1 MQGIFLGVSP
11 DGSIYS
17 YYGGTGNGPCFTR
30 SQDEG
35 ETWQVVL
42 GYETGFNCNF
52 NSKCFSISP
61 EGRIFLF
68 EGYPYRAFYSDDNGD
83 TWQLTSGA
91 APLVAGDEAQQ
102 ICAVNNE
109 TLVGVTSNYVFWTT
123 DGGASWDTIRPAF
136 VEDDKYIG
144 DLLANGNG
152 DVYFCLNHDSGGD
165 SGQNIGVYHATLSDM
180 DNWELVAFEGVSIN
194 DMEFDP
200 EGNVVCN
207 ALVSDNFHGFEHV
220 PGFYAFG
227 SYNTFGIADNGIV
240 YKNNVTENNT
250 AVLAYSMDHGET
262 FTEIGE
268 ELELYPPVPGSSDG
282 FLCKGYDNHLYFEGR
297 GSYWKSIFSAN
308 IIPNKFAP
316 QGAEWYF
323 NVSSFMGSPITYYRM
338 AVEGDTLI
346 QGHRC
351 SIISRQFLGGNGD
364 EQYVYEDN
372 RKVYWYNQTL
382 GRFTI
387 LYDFDAEVGES
398 WTCEIDSCAYEVTVT
413 ELTYYEGLGHNH
425 QYRAQR
431 VSYDGELGYFG
442 GGTIIEGIGE
452 ISGLFPYPYACVGD
466 IYDGQYPDW
475 LRCYLVDGEM
485 VLHLGAYDCDEQG
498 YCWDGTVAESYGGGD
513 GTEENPYQIYTSNQL
528 ALLAQQTNNGTGGDA
543 YYKIMENINLANCDG
558 GIQQWISIGT
568 PEHPFT
574 GHFDGWGDTKTILN
588 MHQTITDGDAQPV
601 GGLFGC
607 TNGAEINNVHLAQ
620 CYVSGNGKYV
630 GTLVGYAG
638 LTNISNCSIY
648 DGRASTDKQ
657 YGIAGGLVGLAGY
670 TYGEQGTSDQIYSIK
685 ACQVKEA
692 VKVEAQIVGGVV
704 GQINDLRAKAK
715 YVMDG
720 CSMCGMV
727 DSFCVQGG
735 SSAGG
740 IAGQMWYATI
750 IRCSNNQKVVGG
762 LSPGGG
768 CIGGIVGMVGYGSVE
783 ECVNNETGRIS
794 SVEGFKGVHVGG
806 IIGAI
811 HSSVESSTSDIRDC
825 QNFADLSGT
834 GCCGGIVGGYHLNHA
849 GMPSFVQHC
858 NNYSRVSCHRPANA
872 IGIESVGG
880 IVGHVGQGFGNLCI
894 VECSNYGD
902 VVMESEEQGDAGG
915 ILGSREAGNIYIVN
929 VFNRGSVS
937 APLYAGGIIGGGEN
951 IGDCTIQNVY
961 NAGEVITGEEIKG
974 AIAYNQQENDH
985 FSDCYWLGHLENHDG
1000 VSQGEPLQHSCAFWP
1015 TTYFGEWSLDS
1026 LQFGHDL
1033 VEALNT
1039 GAEALVEQYPTV
1051 LAMVHRW
1058 EYDIDNTNDG
1068 FPVFSGIEVGYPFVG
1083 TEWYYEIQR
1092 ENGSITYQ
1100 HLEYAAD
1107 TTVNHKE
1114 VVIIIRTNTLY
1125 DKDARVDVTREYLY
1139 EENGVVY
1146 WWNKSLEE
1154 FTPLYDFGAEV
1165 GDEWEIKVGMESIL
1179 MHVDT
1184 VEYQEYEGSL
1194 YKMLIVSDDQDLFS
1208 GTIVCGI
1215 GHLTSFFPEKL
1226 MTRGKDYRVEGMR
1239 CYWRNGELVFKYGD
1253 RDCDEVYEEWHNGI
1267 EEDGPST
1274 GSGILTVYPNPT
1286 HGVLVLET
1294 RRATSLPAANEYHI
1308 TNLIGQTVQTGS
1320 LNAETQQIDV
1330 SDLPQG
1336 MYFITVGEGTR
1347 KFVVR

>member
-1 MQGIFLGVSP
+1 MKKLVLILAILLAFAF
-11 DGSIYS
+11 
-17 YYGGTGNGPCFTR
+17 NGM
-30 SQDEG
+30 
-35 ETWQVVL
+35 
-42 GYETGFNCNF
+42 
-52 NSKCFSISP
+52 
-61 EGRIFLF
+61 
-68 EGYPYRAFYSDDNGD
+68 
-83 TWQLTSGA
+83 
-91 APLVAGDEAQQ
+91 AQQ
-102 ICAVNNE
+102 
-109 TLVGVTSNYVFWTT
+109 
-123 DGGASWDTIRPAF
+123 
-136 VEDDKYIG
+136 
-144 DLLANGNG
+144 
-152 DVYFCLNHDSGGD
+152 
-165 SGQNIGVYHATLSDM
+165 
-180 DNWELVAFEGVSIN
+180 VS
-194 DMEFDP
+194 
-200 EGNVVCN
+200 
-207 ALVSDNFHGFEHV
+207 
-220 PGFYAFG
+220 
-227 SYNTFGIADNGIV
+227 
-240 YKNNVTENNT
+240 
-250 AVLAYSMDHGET
+250 
-262 FTEIGE
+262 
-268 ELELYPPVPGSSDG
+268 
-282 FLCKGYDNHLYFEGR
+282 
-297 GSYWKSIFSAN
+297 
-308 IIPNKFAP
+308 FAP

-323 NVSSFMGSPITYYRM
+323 NVSSFMGSPISYYHM
-338 AVEGDTLI
+338 EVLGDTII
-346 QGHRC
+346 QGHTC
-351 SIISRQFLGGNGD
+351 SVISRQFLGGNGD

-382 GRFTI
+382 GRFTT
-387 LYDFDAEVGES
+387 LYDFNAEVGES
-398 WTCEIDSCAYEVTVT
+398 WICEIDSCAYEVTVT
-413 ELTYYEGLGHNH
+413 ELTYYEDSGHNH
-425 QYRAQR
+425 QFRAQR
-431 VSYDGELGYFG
+431 VSYDGELGYYG
-442 GGTIIEGIGE
+442 GGTIIDGIGE
-452 ISGLFPYPYACVGD
+452 ISGLFPYPYACMGD

-485 VLHLGAYDCDEQG
+485 VLHLGAYDCDELG

-574 GHFDGWGDTKTILN
+574 GHFDGWGDAKTILN
-588 MHQTITDGDAQPV
+588 LHQTITDGDAQPV

-607 TNGAEINNVHLAQ
+607 TNGAEINNVHLVQ

-670 TYGEQGTSDQIYSIK
+670 TYGEQGASDQTYSIT
-685 ACQVKEA
+685 ACQVQEA
-692 VKVEAQIVGGVV
+692 VKVEAPIAGGVV
-704 GQINDLRAKAK
+704 GQINDLRAKAQ

-720 CSMCGMV
+720 CVMSGLA
-727 DSFCVQGG
+727 DSFCVHGG
-735 SSAGG
+735 SSTGG
-740 IAGQMWYATI
+740 IVGIMWWATLL
-750 IRCSNNQKVVGG
+750 RCTNNQKVVGG

-768 CIGGIVGMVGYGSVE
+768 VVGGIVGMVGYGSVE
-783 ECVNNETGRIS
+783 ECINNETGQIS
-794 SVEGFKGVHVGG
+794 SAEGFKGVHVGG
-806 IIGAI
+806 IIGSI
-811 HSSVESSTSDIRDC
+811 HSSVESRASDIRDC

-834 GCCGGIVGGYHLNHA
+834 GCCGGIVGGYHLNHS
-849 GMPSFVQHC
+849 GTPSFVQQC
-858 NNYSRVSCHRPANA
+858 NNYSRVTCHRPANA
-872 IGIESVGG
+872 IGVESVGG

-894 VECSNYGD
+894 VECSNFGD
-902 VVMESEEQGDAGG
+902 MVMESEEQGDAGG

-937 APLYAGGIIGGGEN
+937 APKYAGGIIGGAEN
-951 IGDCTIQNVY
+951 IGNCIIQNVY
-961 NAGEVITGEEIKG
+961 NAGEVITREEIKG
-974 AIAYNQQENDH
+974 AIAYNQQETDH
-985 FSDCYWLGHLENHDG
+985 FSDCYWLGHLENHGG

-1058 EYDIDNTNDG
+1058 DYDNDHNNDG
-1068 FPVFSGIEVGYPFVG
+1068 FPVFTGVEVGYPFG
-1083 TEWYYEIQR
+1083 ETEWYYEIEN

-1107 TTVNHKE
+1107 TTINHKE
-1114 VVIIIRTNTLY
+1114 VVVIIRTNTLY
-1125 DKDARVDVTREYLY
+1125 DKGEHQEVTREYLY
-1139 EENGVVY
+1139 EEDGVVY
-1146 WWNKSLEE
+1146 WWNKDLQE
-1154 FTPLYDFGAEV
+1154 FTTLYNFGAEE

-1239 CYWRNGELVFKYGD
+1239 CFWRNGELFFKYGE
-1253 RDCDEVYEEWHNGI
+1253 RDCDEVYQEYHNGI

-1274 GSGILTVYPNPT
+1274 GSGTFTVYPNPT
-1286 HGVLVLET
+1286 NGVLFVQTL
-1294 RRATSLPAANEYHI
+1294 RATSLPGETYRI
-1308 TNLIGQTVQTGS
+1308 TNLMGQTVQAGS
-1320 LNAETQQIDV
+1320 LNAENQQIDV
-1330 SDLPQG
+1330 SGLPQG
-1336 MYFITVGEGTR
+1336 MYFISVGDMTQ
-1347 KFVVR
+1347 KFVVK